1 MCKNTE
7 DASVCGCRKICC
19 NENFSEKG
27 TRKRMY
33 VSHRQKQKV
42 FFPLHLKEMSNLS
55 HVLNAGWGL
64 ITLIYLKCFS
74 LCNICSLVVLRW
86 KVLTTLI
93 IITIVFLNML
103 FIIIH
108 TIIIMFININP

>member
-1 MCKNTE
+1 M
-7 DASVCGCRKICC
+7 
-19 NENFSEKG
+19 F
-27 TRKRMY
+27 

-64 ITLIYLKCFS
+64 ITLIYLS

-86 KVLTTLI
+86 KVLTLI

>member
-1 MCKNTE
+1 
-7 DASVCGCRKICC
+7 
-19 NENFSEKG
+19 
-27 TRKRMY
+27 MY

-42 FFPLHLKEMSNLS
+42 FFPLHLKEMSSLS

-64 ITLIYLKCFS
+64 ITLIYLS

>member
-1 MCKNTE
+1 M
-7 DASVCGCRKICC
+7 
-19 NENFSEKG
+19 F
-27 TRKRMY
+27 